1 MKVLFAV
8 SDESVSQSIVKKYQ
22 QMYKEIITSKNV
34 YYFNAI
40 VKELQKD
47 KTYDRVV
54 ISEDLEPF
62 TNSNYETIDNLIFEK
77 LDNISDEATT
87 SQGEDISI
95 ILIATDRRSK
105 SDNLLVKLFGIGVY
119 SVLIGQD
126 RNVNELCKLIR
137 KPRSKKEAKQYYNIK
152 SNDVEYKPENEGNVS
167 ETEIQSILTYF
178 KRLGKNEERYVETF
192 DKVASQYTDQ
202 QLRVITKFL
211 PLNVRAVLEAN
222 SPKYQQLVSF
232 GTQNVKKLNDY
243 KASNKT
249 KMKNNTTKAI
259 NNSGITISSISSTE
273 KKLTKPVI
281 IPSANKVKRVQQKN
295 ISEMQNN
302 ISKVESTA
310 SRPIQQKEQT
320 KQIENV
326 EEKVKKRGRPK
337 KVIDVQEEQI
347 EPAKKKRG
355 RPRKTEK
362 EEIAQIEE
370 EKNEDVLMGFNDET
384 QNSYE
389 ENGDNVILP
398 NYVDDDDED
407 DEIVLPN
414 FDDDEDEEEEA
425 EKEETVLPS
434 FDDEDDEEEAEKE
447 ETVLPSF
454 DDDEEEAE
462 EEETVL
468 PSFDDD
474 EDDEEEAEEEET
486 VLPSFDDDDDDE
498 EETGEEETVLPSFD
512 DDDDDEEEAEEE
524 ETVLPSLDDD
534 DDDDDDEAE
543 EEETVLPSL
552 DDDDDDEEE
561 AEEEE
566 TVLPSLDD
574 DEDDEEDDFIPFQED
589 SNLNLEQPKATSMS
603 NMDNSYEEY
612 QNKTDIENYNKQPS
626 SIEGLLTNNQKIVA
640 FVGTSKNGTSFLVNN
655 IAEILSNKGIKTA
668 ILDLINNKNS
678 YYIYTKNEEDLR
690 KIAFNSIEKLVQG
703 YAQGIKVNNNLDVY
717 TSLPGQDDF
726 EQEYQTILETL
737 IKNYSLVILDCDF
750 KSNYGYLNEAQEIYL
765 VQSMD
770 VLTIQPLTAYLREL
784 KAKEILKQ
792 EKLKIIINKYTKVK
806 GISEKAI
813 IGGMAFYND
822 PAMAYMTE
830 LFNREMV
837 PYCTIP
843 FDSQVYAKYLEALIN
858 CKISINGYSKE
869 FTNTIQKLASMVYP
883 LIGTRKI
890 G

>member
-310 SRPIQQKEQT
+310 SRPIQPKEQT

-414 FDDDEDEEEEA
+414 FDDDEEEEEEA

-454 DDDEEEAE
+454 DDDE
-462 EEETVL
+462 
-468 PSFDDD
+468 
-474 EDDEEEAEEEET
+474 DDEEEAEEEET
-486 VLPSFDDDDDDE
+486 VLPSLDDDDDDDE
-498 EETGEEETVLPSFD
+498 EEAEKEETVLPSLD

-534 DDDDDDEAE
+534 DDD
-543 EEETVLPSL
+543 EEET
-552 DDDDDDEEE
+552 
-561 AEEEE
+561 EEEE

-668 ILDLINNKNS
+668 ILDLTKNKNS

-726 EQEYQTILETL
+726 EQEYQTVLETL